1 MYGEIM
7 SVYKSA
13 GESYQLGWGGLRLW
27 GFHFCWGRLGTHLAL
42 STVCVWRRWR
52 CPQDTLPCCE
62 LGEQESSTGQLIPW
76 RNVPALSTLYPFAC
90 HLGGICVQ
98 GWCWQE
104 ALSECNPLPATGE
117 KERFGV
123 VSSQRRDLSRSLLQ
137 GHVCTAMA
145 MWQFSVVLWKKRKK
159 GGNTVGIPG
168 LRVPCLS
175 WVMRAS
181 ATWMRERILCQTVKG
196 NVKYYNGLSISL
208 CIICFLY
215 PFFQVPFCSPPRQT
229 NVIMVSIALA
239 VG

>member
-1 MYGEIM
+1 MRWVE
-7 SVYKSA
+7 
-13 GESYQLGWGGLRLW
+13 
-27 GFHFCWGRLGTHLAL
+27 
-42 STVCVWRRWR
+42 TVRF
-52 CPQDTLPCCE
+52 PFL
-62 LGEQESSTGQLIPW
+62 LGEAGDSLGFKHSLCVKEMEMPTGHFAPLWAGGAGKQHRAAHSLAPW
-76 RNVPALSTLYPFAC
+76 RNVPALGTLYPFAC

-123 VSSQRRDLSRSLLQ
+123 VSSQCRDLSRSLLQ

-159 GGNTVGIPG
+159 GGNTVGTPG

-181 ATWMRERILCQTVKG
+181 ATQMRESILCQTVKG

-208 CIICFLY
+208 CLICFLY

-229 NVIMVSIALA
+229 NVIMVFIALS